1 MPPRLPTP
9 LTTPDAPATQR
20 QLSRRAWRLGLIA
33 GFITQIL
40 LLLFVT
46 AVGLNTIKANEQRL
60 KSVTQEHMRK
70 LQLSKQM
77 VFLARE
83 RTLNLFKVLYADDL
97 FERDKLY
104 LEFTGMANQFVVAR
118 SELVK
123 LPLTPLEQKLLA
135 EQRDL
140 TRHAVPI
147 QEQIM
152 AMAMAEQL
160 RSAQGLLLTE
170 AIPAQ
175 NAVLDVLSRL
185 DEASIASSQAAIRAA
200 EQAHAAARLW
210 MLILGAAALLI
221 GIVVAMVVIIHT
233 NRAGRE
239 REHMAT
245 HDALTGLPNRMLL
258 IGRLEQ
264 AIARALRHE
273 LLVGVMFID
282 LDRFKLVN
290 DTLGHTAGDE
300 LIRAIAERLSQAVR
314 GEDIVARLGGDE
326 FVVVVSDAEQAHQI
340 MHVAEKLI
348 ENITRNYQIAGHE
361 VFTTCS
367 IGISVFP
374 NDGGTPQDLL
384 RHADTA
390 MYHAKETGRN
400 RYQMFDSEMNA
411 RVAQRLTLET
421 ELRQGIARGEFLPY
435 YQPQIDLETGHI
447 HVVEALMRWHHPSRG
462 TMEPASYLDLMEETG
477 AIVELGRQLLLQ
489 ACIQCAKW
497 QAEGH
502 TDLAVAINL
511 SGKEFWQ
518 ENLIEMVKDALAQA
532 HLPAQSLHIELTESI
547 LMQDIDQA
555 VARIRQLK
563 QMGIRVA
570 VDDFGTGYSSLAHL
584 KHFPVDTLKI
594 DRFFIKDIN
603 NQSIDAEITR
613 AIIML
618 SESLG
623 LDTVV
628 EGVEDARQLE
638 TLRDL
643 GCRVAQGFL
652 FSHPLPGN
660 DIGALLGRDW
670 SDTIANKPS
679 DRP

>member
-1 MPPRLPTP
+1 MPPRLSTP
-9 LTTPDAPATQR
+9 LATPDTPATQR

-160 RSAQGLLLTE
+160 RSAQALLLTE

-185 DEASIASSQAAIRAA
+185 DEASIASSQAAIQAA

-374 NDGGTPQDLL
+374 NDGSTPQDLL

-435 YQPQIDLETGHI
+435 YQPQIDLDTGHI

-497 QAEGH
+497 HAEGH

-518 ENLIEMVKDALAQA
+518 EHLIEMVEAALAQA

-638 TLRDL
+638 TLRGL

-660 DIGALLGRDW
+660 DIGALLGRNW
-670 SDTIANKPS
+670 SDTIANKPP